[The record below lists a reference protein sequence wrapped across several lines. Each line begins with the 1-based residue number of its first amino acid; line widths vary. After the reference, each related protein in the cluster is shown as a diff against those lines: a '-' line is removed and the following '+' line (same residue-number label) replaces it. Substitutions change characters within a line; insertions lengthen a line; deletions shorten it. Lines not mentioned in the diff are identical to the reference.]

1 MTKEEFIYYMRLNGA
16 PQEVAEDFAT
26 KFNFGHEPH
35 IISKLCKD
43 LRDGKVFFCDPDK
56 NEACKKTICYIN
68 GGDCMLTQHKEFKK

>member
-16 PQEVAEDFAT
+16 PQEIAEDFAT
-26 KFNFGHEPH
+26 KFCFDDGWS
-35 IISKLCKD
+35 IASKLCKD

-56 NEACKKTICYIN
+56 NEECEKTICYRN